1 MMGLIKGPTPVQ
13 IGGNII
19 QFESAEEACFGMLD
33 AKRDGLMG
41 AFMKSAR
48 KTVRQYLGADVHF
61 VFRKLI

>member
-1 MMGLIKGPTPVQ
+1 MGLIKGPTPVQ

-41 AFMKSAR
+41 RVYEISKENCAP
-48 KTVRQYLGADVHF
+48 
-61 VFRKLI
+61 VFGG

>member
-1 MMGLIKGPTPVQ
+1 MMGLIKGPIPVQ

-41 AFMKSAR
+41 RVYEISKENCAP
-48 KTVRQYLGADVHF
+48 
-61 VFRKLI
+61 VFGG

>member
-1 MMGLIKGPTPVQ
+1 MGLIKGPIPVQ

-41 AFMKSAR
+41 RVYEISNENRAP
-48 KTVRQYLGADVHF
+48 
-61 VFRKLI
+61 VFGGRRPLCV